1 MKFQDLFIFSSYS
14 IIAQRM
20 RSFLTSLGIAIGV
33 ICVIFLTGVGE
44 GMQSYI
50 ISQFSQFGTNIIG
63 ISPGKTET
71 MGMPMGAIGGTTR
84 PLTFEDAEAL
94 ERLPIVD
101 VAVPVSGGSAE
112 IEYKDKKRRS
122 MVVGTGADYD
132 VIVKATDML
141 GEYLPHDNPKSPRS
155 LAVLGPKMRDELF
168 YDTNALGQI
177 VRVNSERFRVIGV
190 LPPKGDFLGMDLD
203 DAIYI
208 PIGKFQTMFNKNTF
222 QEIDVVYYENVQPEE
237 AVASI
242 KRLMID
248 RHGVEDVTITTQEQM
263 METLGDI
270 MKWLKFTVA
279 AFGGISLL
287 VGGVGIFTIM
297 TVAVNERTSEIGVL
311 RAIGASRKRIRD
323 VFLLEAMFLAIL
335 GAMLGLL
342 IGFAAVN
349 ITLVLYPDL
358 PIAIAWDY
366 ILYAVLISLAIGLLA
381 GFLPA
386 RAAARLDPVEA
397 LRTD

>member
-1 MKFQDLFIFSSYS
+1 MKFKDLFLFSSFS
-14 IIAQRM
+14 IISQKM

-33 ICVIFLTGVGE
+33 ICVIFLTGLGQ
-44 GMQSYI
+44 GLQSYI
-50 ISQFSQFGTNIIG
+50 VSQFTQFGSNIIS
-63 ISPGKTET
+63 IAPGKTET
-71 MGMPMGAIGGTTR
+71 MGMPLGIFGTVK
-84 PLTFEDAEAL
+84 PLTFEDAKAL
-94 ERLPIVD
+94 ERLPVIEF
-101 VAVPVSGGSAE
+101 AVPVSAGNGE
-112 IEYKDKKRRS
+112 IEYGEKMRRS

-132 VIVKATDML
+132 VIVDATDML

-155 LAVLGPKMRDELF
+155 LAVLGPEMRDELF
-168 YDTNALGQI
+168 GDVNPLGEL

-190 LPPKGDFLGMDLD
+190 LPPKGDFLGFNLD

-208 PIGKFQTMFNKNTF
+208 PMAKFQSMFNLNNF
-222 QEIDVVYYENVQPEE
+222 QELDVVHYERYETEE

-242 KRLMID
+242 KRLIID
-248 RHGVEDVTITTQEQM
+248 RHGSEDVTITTQANM
-263 METLGDI
+263 LETLNDI
-270 MKWLKFTVA
+270 MQWLKFTVA

-311 RAIGASRKRIRD
+311 RAVGASQKKIRD
-323 VFLLEAMFLAIL
+323 VFLLESIFLAIL
-335 GAMLGLL
+335 GAVLGLS
-342 IGFAAVN
+342 IGFAAIYVA
-349 ITLVLYPDL
+349 LLFYPDM

-366 ILYAVLISLAIGLLA
+366 IVYAVLISLLIGLLA

-386 RAAARLDPVEA
+386 RAAAQLDPVEA

>member
-1 MKFQDLFIFSSYS
+1 MKFKDLFLFSSFS
-14 IIAQRM
+14 IISQKM

-33 ICVIFLTGVGE
+33 ICVIFLTGLGQ
-44 GMQSYI
+44 GLQSYI
-50 ISQFSQFGTNIIG
+50 VSQFTQFGSNIIG

-71 MGMPMGAIGGTTR
+71 MGMPLGIFGTVK
-84 PLTFEDAEAL
+84 PLTFEDAKAL
-94 ERLPIVD
+94 ERLPVIEF
-101 VAVPVSGGSAE
+101 AVPVSAGNGE
-112 IEYKDKKRRS
+112 IEYGEKMRRS

-132 VIVKATDML
+132 VIVDATDML

-155 LAVLGPKMRDELF
+155 LAVLGPDMRDELF
-168 YDTNALGQI
+168 GDVNPLGEI

-190 LPPKGDFLGMDLD
+190 LPPKGDFLGFNLD

-208 PIGKFQTMFNKNTF
+208 PMAKFQSMFNLNNF
-222 QEIDVVYYENVQPEE
+222 QELDVVHYERYATEE

-242 KRLMID
+242 KRLIID
-248 RHGVEDVTITTQEQM
+248 RHGSEDVTITTQANM
-263 METLGDI
+263 LETLNDI
-270 MKWLKFTVA
+270 MQWLKFTVA

-311 RAIGASRKRIRD
+311 RAVGASQKTIRD
-323 VFLLEAMFLAIL
+323 VFLLESIFLAIL
-335 GAMLGLL
+335 GAVLGLS
-342 IGFAAVN
+342 IGFAAIYVA
-349 ITLVLYPDL
+349 LLFYPDM

-366 ILYAVLISLAIGLLA
+366 IVYAVLISLSIGLLA

-386 RAAARLDPVEA
+386 RAAAQLDPVKA

>member
-14 IIAQRM
+14 VVSQKM

-33 ICVIFLTGVGE
+33 VCVIFLTGLGQ
-44 GMQSYI
+44 GLQTFI
-50 ISQFSQFGTNIIG
+50 ISQFTQFGSNIIS

-71 MGMPMGAIGGTTR
+71 MGMPLGIFGTVK

-94 ERLPIVD
+94 ERLPVID
-101 VAVPVSGGSAE
+101 VVVPVSGGSGE
-112 IEYKDKKRRS
+112 IEYGERMRRS

-132 VIVKATDML
+132 VIVDAKDML
-141 GEYLPHDNPKSPRS
+141 GEFLPHDNPKSPRS

-168 YDTNALGQI
+168 GDANPLGEL

-190 LPPKGDFLGMDLD
+190 LPPKGDFLGIDLD

-208 PIGKFQTMFNKNTF
+208 PMAKFQSMFNVNNF
-222 QEIDVVYYENVQPEE
+222 QEIDVVHYERYATEE

-242 KRLMID
+242 KRLIID
-248 RHGVEDVTITTQEQM
+248 RHGSEDVTIHTQANM
-263 METLGDI
+263 LETLEDI

-311 RAIGASRKRIRD
+311 RAVGASRKKIRD
-323 VFLLEAMFLAIL
+323 VFLLESIFLAIL
-335 GAMLGLL
+335 GALLGLS
-342 IGFAAVN
+342 IGFAAVYVA
-349 ITLVLYPDL
+349 LMFYPDM

-366 ILYAVLISLAIGLLA
+366 IVYAVFISLAIGLIA

-386 RAAARLDPVEA
+386 RAAAQLDPVEA

>member
-14 IIAQRM
+14 VVSQKM

-33 ICVIFLTGVGE
+33 VCVIFLTGLGQ
-44 GMQSYI
+44 GLQTFI
-50 ISQFSQFGTNIIG
+50 ISQFTQFGSNIIS
-63 ISPGKTET
+63 ITPGKTET
-71 MGMPMGAIGGTTR
+71 MGLPLGVFGTVK

-94 ERLPIVD
+94 ERLPVIQ
-101 VAVPVSGGSAE
+101 VAVPVSAGNGE
-112 IEYKDKKRRS
+112 IEYRERVRRS
-122 MVVGTGADYD
+122 SVVGTGADYD
-132 VIVKATDML
+132 VIVDAKDML
-141 GEYLPHDNPKSPRS
+141 GEFLPHDNPKSPRS

-168 YDTNALGQI
+168 GDANPLGEL

-190 LPPKGDFLGMDLD
+190 LPPKGDFLGIDLD

-208 PIGKFQTMFNKNTF
+208 PMAKFQSMFNVNNF
-222 QEIDVVYYENVQPEE
+222 QEIDVVHYERYATEE

-242 KRLMID
+242 KRLIID
-248 RHGVEDVTITTQEQM
+248 RHGSEDVTIHTQANM
-263 METLGDI
+263 LETLEDI

-311 RAIGASRKRIRD
+311 RAVGASRKKIRD
-323 VFLLEAMFLAIL
+323 VFLLESIFLAIL
-335 GAMLGLL
+335 GALLGLS
-342 IGFAAVN
+342 IGFAAVY
-349 ITLVLYPDL
+349 IALIFYPDM

-366 ILYAVLISLAIGLLA
+366 IVYAVFISLAIGLIA

-386 RAAARLDPVEA
+386 RAAAQLDPVEA

>member
-112 IEYKDKKRRS
+112 IEYKDRKRRS

-141 GEYLPHDNPKSPRS
+141 GEYLPQDNPKSPRS

-349 ITLVLYPDL
+349 ITLVLYPGL

>member
-1 MKFQDLFIFSSYS
+1 MKFKDLFLFSSFS
-14 IIAQRM
+14 IISQKM

-33 ICVIFLTGVGE
+33 ICVIFLTGLGQ
-44 GMQSYI
+44 GLQSYI
-50 ISQFSQFGTNIIG
+50 VSQFTQFGSNIIG

-71 MGMPMGAIGGTTR
+71 MGMPLGIFGTVK
-84 PLTFEDAEAL
+84 PLTFEDAKAL
-94 ERLPIVD
+94 ERLPVIEY
-101 VAVPVSGGSAE
+101 AVPVSAGNGE
-112 IEYKDKKRRS
+112 IEYGEKMRRS

-132 VIVKATDML
+132 VIVDATDML

-155 LAVLGPKMRDELF
+155 LAVLGPEMRDELF
-168 YDTNALGQI
+168 GDVNPLGEL

-190 LPPKGDFLGMDLD
+190 LPPKGDFLGFNLD

-208 PIGKFQTMFNKNTF
+208 PMAKFQSMFNLNNF
-222 QEIDVVYYENVQPEE
+222 QELDVVHYERYETEE
-237 AVASI
+237 VVASI
-242 KRLMID
+242 KRLIID
-248 RHGVEDVTITTQEQM
+248 RHGSEDVTITTQANM
-263 METLGDI
+263 LETLNDI
-270 MKWLKFTVA
+270 MQWLKFTVA

-311 RAIGASRKRIRD
+311 RAVGASQKKIRD
-323 VFLLEAMFLAIL
+323 VFLLESIFLAIL
-335 GAMLGLL
+335 GAVLGLS
-342 IGFAAVN
+342 IGFAAIYVA
-349 ITLVLYPDL
+349 LLFYPDM

-366 ILYAVLISLAIGLLA
+366 IVYAVLISLSIGLLA

-386 RAAARLDPVEA
+386 RAAAQLDPVEA

>member
-1 MKFQDLFIFSSYS
+1 
-14 IIAQRM
+14 M

-33 ICVIFLTGVGE
+33 ICVIFLTGLGQ
-44 GMQSYI
+44 GLQSYI
-50 ISQFSQFGTNIIG
+50 VSQFTQFGSNIIG

-71 MGMPMGAIGGTTR
+71 MGMPLGVFGTVK
-84 PLTFEDAEAL
+84 PLTFEDAKAL
-94 ERLPIVD
+94 ERLPVIEF
-101 VAVPVSGGSAE
+101 AVPVSAGNGE
-112 IEYKDKKRRS
+112 IEYGEKMRRS

-132 VIVKATDML
+132 VIVDATDML

-155 LAVLGPKMRDELF
+155 LAVLGPEMRDELF
-168 YDTNALGQI
+168 GDVNPLGEI

-190 LPPKGDFLGMDLD
+190 LPPKGDFLGFNLD

-208 PIGKFQTMFNKNTF
+208 PMAKFQSMFNLNNF
-222 QEIDVVYYENVQPEE
+222 QELDVVHYERYATEE

-242 KRLMID
+242 KRLIID
-248 RHGVEDVTITTQEQM
+248 RHGSEDVTITTQANM
-263 METLGDI
+263 LETLNDI
-270 MKWLKFTVA
+270 MQWLKFTVA

-311 RAIGASRKRIRD
+311 RAVGASQKKIRD
-323 VFLLEAMFLAIL
+323 VFLLESIFLAIL
-335 GAMLGLL
+335 GAVLGLS
-342 IGFAAVN
+342 IGFAAIYVA
-349 ITLVLYPDL
+349 LLFYPDM

-366 ILYAVLISLAIGLLA
+366 IVYAVLISLSIGLLA

-386 RAAARLDPVEA
+386 RAAAQLDPVEA

>member
-14 IIAQRM
+14 VVSQKM

-33 ICVIFLTGVGE
+33 VCVIFLTGLGQ
-44 GMQSYI
+44 GLQTFI
-50 ISQFSQFGTNIIG
+50 ISQFTQFGSNIIS

-71 MGMPMGAIGGTTR
+71 MGMPLGIFGTVK

-94 ERLPIVD
+94 ERLPVID
-101 VAVPVSGGSAE
+101 VAVPVSGGSGE
-112 IEYKDKKRRS
+112 IEYGERMRRS

-132 VIVKATDML
+132 VIVDAKDML
-141 GEYLPHDNPKSPRS
+141 GEFLPHDNPKSPRS

-168 YDTNALGQI
+168 GDANPLGEL
-177 VRVNSERFRVIGV
+177 VRINSERFRVIGV
-190 LPPKGDFLGMDLD
+190 LPPKGDFLGIDLD

-208 PIGKFQTMFNKNTF
+208 PMAKFQSMFNVNNF
-222 QEIDVVYYENVQPEE
+222 QEIDVVHYERYATEE

-242 KRLMID
+242 KRLIID
-248 RHGVEDVTITTQEQM
+248 RHGSEDVTIHTQANM
-263 METLGDI
+263 LETLEDI
-270 MKWLKFTVA
+270 MKWLKFTGG

-311 RAIGASRKRIRD
+311 RAVGASRKKIRD
-323 VFLLEAMFLAIL
+323 VFLLESIFLAIL
-335 GAMLGLL
+335 GALLGLS
-342 IGFAAVN
+342 IGFAAVYVAL
-349 ITLVLYPDL
+349 IFYPDM

-366 ILYAVLISLAIGLLA
+366 IVYAVFISLAIGLIA

-386 RAAARLDPVEA
+386 RAAAQLDPVEA

>member
-14 IIAQRM
+14 VVSQKM

-33 ICVIFLTGVGE
+33 VCVIFLTGLGQ
-44 GMQSYI
+44 GLQTFI
-50 ISQFSQFGTNIIG
+50 ISQFTQFGSNIIS

-71 MGMPMGAIGGTTR
+71 MGMPLGIFGTVK

-94 ERLPIVD
+94 ERLPVID
-101 VAVPVSGGSAE
+101 VAVPVSGGSGE
-112 IEYKDKKRRS
+112 IEYGERMRRS

-132 VIVKATDML
+132 VIVDAKDML
-141 GEYLPHDNPKSPRS
+141 GEFLPHDNPKSPRS

-168 YDTNALGQI
+168 GDVNPLGEL

-190 LPPKGDFLGMDLD
+190 LPPKGDFLGIDLD

-208 PIGKFQTMFNKNTF
+208 PMAKFQSMFNVNNF
-222 QEIDVVYYENVQPEE
+222 QEIDVVHYERYATEE

-242 KRLMID
+242 KRLIID
-248 RHGVEDVTITTQEQM
+248 RHGSEDVTIHTQANM
-263 METLGDI
+263 LETLEDI

-311 RAIGASRKRIRD
+311 RAVGASRKKIRD
-323 VFLLEAMFLAIL
+323 VFLLESIFLAIL
-335 GAMLGLL
+335 GALLGLS
-342 IGFAAVN
+342 IGFAAVYVAL
-349 ITLVLYPDL
+349 IFYPDM

-366 ILYAVLISLAIGLLA
+366 IVYAVLISLAIGLIA

-386 RAAARLDPVEA
+386 RSAAQLDPVEA

>member
-14 IIAQRM
+14 VISQKM

-33 ICVIFLTGVGE
+33 VCVIFLTGLGQ
-44 GMQSYI
+44 GLQTYI
-50 ISQFSQFGTNIIG
+50 ISQFTQFGSNIIG

-71 MGMPMGAIGGTTR
+71 MGMPLGVFGTVK
-84 PLTFEDAEAL
+84 PLTFEDAKAL
-94 ERLPIVD
+94 ERLPVID
-101 VAVPVSGGSAE
+101 VAVPVSAGNGE
-112 IEYKDKKRRS
+112 IEYGEKMRRS
-122 MVVGTGADYD
+122 MVVGTGPDYD
-132 VIVKATDML
+132 VIVDAKDML

-155 LAVLGPKMRDELF
+155 LAVLGPKLRDELF
-168 YDTNALGQI
+168 GDANPLGEL

-190 LPPKGDFLGMDLD
+190 LPPKGDFLGIDLD
-203 DAIYI
+203 DGIYI
-208 PIGKFQTMFNKNTF
+208 PMAKFQSMFNLNNF
-222 QEIDVVYYENVQPEE
+222 QEIDVVHYERYATEE

-242 KRLMID
+242 KRLIID
-248 RHGVEDVTITTQEQM
+248 RHGSEDVTITTQANM
-263 METLGDI
+263 LETLEDI

-311 RAIGASRKRIRD
+311 RAVGASQKKIRD
-323 VFLLEAMFLAIL
+323 VFLLESIFLAIL
-335 GAMLGLL
+335 GALLGLS
-342 IGFAAVN
+342 IGFAAVYVAL
-349 ITLVLYPDL
+349 IFYPDM

-366 ILYAVLISLAIGLLA
+366 IVYAVFISLAIGLIA

-386 RAAARLDPVEA
+386 RAAAQLDPVEA

>member
-112 IEYKDKKRRS
+112 IEYKDRKRRS

-349 ITLVLYPDL
+349 ITLVLYPGL

>member
-14 IIAQRM
+14 VVSQKM

-33 ICVIFLTGVGE
+33 VCVIFLTGLGQ
-44 GMQSYI
+44 GLQTFI
-50 ISQFSQFGTNIIG
+50 ISQFTQFGSNIIS

-71 MGMPMGAIGGTTR
+71 MGMPLGIFGTVK

-94 ERLPIVD
+94 ERLPVID
-101 VAVPVSGGSAE
+101 VAVPVSGGSGE
-112 IEYKDKKRRS
+112 IEYGERMRRS

-132 VIVKATDML
+132 VIVDAKDML

-168 YDTNALGQI
+168 GDVNPLGEL

-190 LPPKGDFLGMDLD
+190 LPPKGDFLGIDLD

-208 PIGKFQTMFNKNTF
+208 PMAKFQSMFNVNNF
-222 QEIDVVYYENVQPEE
+222 QEIDVVHYERYATEE

-242 KRLMID
+242 KRLIID
-248 RHGVEDVTITTQEQM
+248 RHGSEDVTIHTQANM
-263 METLGDI
+263 LETLEDI

-311 RAIGASRKRIRD
+311 RAVGASRKKIRD
-323 VFLLEAMFLAIL
+323 VFLLESIFLAIL
-335 GAMLGLL
+335 GALLGLS
-342 IGFAAVN
+342 IGFAAVYVAL
-349 ITLVLYPDL
+349 IFYPDM

-366 ILYAVLISLAIGLLA
+366 IVYAVLISLAIGLIA

-386 RAAARLDPVEA
+386 RSAAQLDPVEA

>member
-1 MKFQDLFIFSSYS
+1 
-14 IIAQRM
+14 M

-33 ICVIFLTGVGE
+33 VCVIFLTGLGQ
-44 GMQSYI
+44 GLQTFI
-50 ISQFSQFGTNIIG
+50 ISQFTQFGSNIIS

-71 MGMPMGAIGGTTR
+71 MGMPLGIFGTVK

-94 ERLPIVD
+94 ERLPVID
-101 VAVPVSGGSAE
+101 VAVPVSGGSGE
-112 IEYKDKKRRS
+112 IEYGERMRRS

-132 VIVKATDML
+132 VIVDAKDML

-168 YDTNALGQI
+168 GDANPLGEL
-177 VRVNSERFRVIGV
+177 VRINSERFRVIGV
-190 LPPKGDFLGMDLD
+190 LPPKGDFLGIDLD

-208 PIGKFQTMFNKNTF
+208 PMAKFQSMFNVNNF
-222 QEIDVVYYENVQPEE
+222 QEIDVVHYERYATEE

-242 KRLMID
+242 KRLIID
-248 RHGVEDVTITTQEQM
+248 RHGSEDVTIHTQANM
-263 METLGDI
+263 LETLEDI

-311 RAIGASRKRIRD
+311 RAVGASRKKIRD
-323 VFLLEAMFLAIL
+323 VFLLESIFLAIL
-335 GAMLGLL
+335 GALLGLS
-342 IGFAAVN
+342 IGFSAVY
-349 ITLVLYPDL
+349 IALIFYPDM

-366 ILYAVLISLAIGLLA
+366 IVYAVFISLAIGLIA

-386 RAAARLDPVEA
+386 RAAAQLDPVEA

>member
-14 IIAQRM
+14 VVSQKM

-33 ICVIFLTGVGE
+33 VCVIFLTGLGQ
-44 GMQSYI
+44 GLQIFI
-50 ISQFSQFGTNIIG
+50 ISQFTQFGSNIIS
-63 ISPGKTET
+63 ITPGKTET
-71 MGMPMGAIGGTTR
+71 MGLPLGVFGTVK

-94 ERLPIVD
+94 ERLPVIQ
-101 VAVPVSGGSAE
+101 VAVPVSAGNGE
-112 IEYKDKKRRS
+112 IEYGERVRRS
-122 MVVGTGADYD
+122 SVVGTGADYD
-132 VIVKATDML
+132 VIVDAKDML

-168 YDTNALGQI
+168 GDINPLGEL

-190 LPPKGDFLGMDLD
+190 LPPKGDFLGFDLD
-203 DAIYI
+203 DTIYI
-208 PIGKFQTMFNKNTF
+208 PMAKFQSMFNVNNF
-222 QEIDVVYYENVQPEE
+222 QELDVVHYERYATEE

-248 RHGVEDVTITTQEQM
+248 RHGSEDVTIVTQANM
-263 METLGDI
+263 LETLEDI
-270 MKWLKFTVA
+270 MQWLKFTVA

-311 RAIGASRKRIRD
+311 RAVGASQKKIRD
-323 VFLLEAMFLAIL
+323 VFLLESIFLAIL
-335 GAMLGLL
+335 GALLGLS
-342 IGFAAVN
+342 IGFAAVY
-349 ITLVLYPDL
+349 IALIFYPDM

-366 ILYAVLISLAIGLLA
+366 IVYAVFISLAIGLIA
-381 GFLPA
+381 GLLPA
-386 RAAARLDPVEA
+386 RAAAQLDPVEA

>member
-1 MKFQDLFIFSSYS
+1 MKFKDLFLFSSFS
-14 IIAQRM
+14 IISQKM

-33 ICVIFLTGVGE
+33 VCVIFLTGLGQ
-44 GMQSYI
+44 GLQSYI
-50 ISQFSQFGTNIIG
+50 VSQFTQFGSNIISV
-63 ISPGKTET
+63 SPGKTET
-71 MGMPMGAIGGTTR
+71 MGMPLGIFGNVK
-84 PLTFEDAEAL
+84 PLTFEDAKAL
-94 ERLPIVD
+94 ERLPVIEF
-101 VAVPVSGGSAE
+101 AVPVSAGNGE
-112 IEYKDKKRRS
+112 IEYGEKMRRS

-132 VIVKATDML
+132 VIVDATDML

-155 LAVLGPKMRDELF
+155 LAVLGPDMRDELF
-168 YDTNALGQI
+168 GDVNPLGEI

-190 LPPKGDFLGMDLD
+190 LPPKGDFLGFNLD

-208 PIGKFQTMFNKNTF
+208 PMAKFQSMFNLNNF
-222 QEIDVVYYENVQPEE
+222 QELDVVHYERYATEE

-242 KRLMID
+242 KRLIID
-248 RHGVEDVTITTQEQM
+248 RHGSEDVTITTQANM
-263 METLGDI
+263 LETLNDI
-270 MKWLKFTVA
+270 MQWLKFTVA

-311 RAIGASRKRIRD
+311 RAVGASQKKIRD
-323 VFLLEAMFLAIL
+323 VFLLESIFLAIL
-335 GAMLGLL
+335 GAALGLS
-342 IGFAAVN
+342 IGFAAVYVA
-349 ITLVLYPDL
+349 LLFYPDM

-366 ILYAVLISLAIGLLA
+366 IVYAVLISLSIGLLA

-386 RAAARLDPVEA
+386 RAAAQLDPVEA

>member
-1 MKFQDLFIFSSYS
+1 MKFKDLFLFSSFS
-14 IIAQRM
+14 IISQKM

-33 ICVIFLTGVGE
+33 ICVIFLTGLGQ
-44 GMQSYI
+44 GLQSYI
-50 ISQFSQFGTNIIG
+50 VSQFTQFGSNIIS
-63 ISPGKTET
+63 IAPGKTET
-71 MGMPMGAIGGTTR
+71 MGMPLGVFGTVK
-84 PLTFEDAEAL
+84 PLTFEDAKAL
-94 ERLPIVD
+94 ERLPVIEF
-101 VAVPVSGGSAE
+101 AVPVSAGNGE
-112 IEYKDKKRRS
+112 IEYGEKMRRS

-132 VIVKATDML
+132 VIVDATDML

-155 LAVLGPKMRDELF
+155 LAVLGPEMRDELF
-168 YDTNALGQI
+168 GDVNPLGEL

-190 LPPKGDFLGMDLD
+190 LPPKGDFLGFNLD

-208 PIGKFQTMFNKNTF
+208 PMAKFQSMFNLNNF
-222 QEIDVVYYENVQPEE
+222 QELDVVHYERYETEE

-242 KRLMID
+242 KRLIID
-248 RHGVEDVTITTQEQM
+248 RHGSEDVTITTQANM
-263 METLGDI
+263 LETLNDI
-270 MKWLKFTVA
+270 MQWLKFTVA

-311 RAIGASRKRIRD
+311 RAVGASQKKIRD
-323 VFLLEAMFLAIL
+323 VFLLESIFLAIL
-335 GAMLGLL
+335 GAVLGLS
-342 IGFAAVN
+342 IGFAAIYVA
-349 ITLVLYPDL
+349 LLFYPDM

-366 ILYAVLISLAIGLLA
+366 IVYAVLISLSIGLLA

-386 RAAARLDPVEA
+386 RAAAQLDPVEA

>member
-1 MKFQDLFIFSSYS
+1 MKFKDLFLFSSFS
-14 IIAQRM
+14 IISQKM

-33 ICVIFLTGVGE
+33 ICVIFLTGLGQ
-44 GMQSYI
+44 GLQSYI
-50 ISQFSQFGTNIIG
+50 VSQFTQFGSNIIG

-71 MGMPMGAIGGTTR
+71 MGMPLGVFGTVK
-84 PLTFEDAEAL
+84 PLTFEDAKAL
-94 ERLPIVD
+94 ERLPVIEF
-101 VAVPVSGGSAE
+101 AVPVSAGNGE
-112 IEYKDKKRRS
+112 IEYGEKMRRS

-132 VIVKATDML
+132 VIVDATDML

-155 LAVLGPKMRDELF
+155 LAVLGPEMRDELF
-168 YDTNALGQI
+168 GDVNPLGEI

-190 LPPKGDFLGMDLD
+190 LPPKGDFLGFNLD

-208 PIGKFQTMFNKNTF
+208 PMAKFQSMFNLNNF
-222 QEIDVVYYENVQPEE
+222 QELDVVHYERYETEE

-242 KRLMID
+242 KRLIID
-248 RHGVEDVTITTQEQM
+248 RHGSEDVTITTQANM
-263 METLGDI
+263 LETLNDI
-270 MKWLKFTVA
+270 MQWLKFTVA

-311 RAIGASRKRIRD
+311 RAVGASQKKIRD
-323 VFLLEAMFLAIL
+323 VFLLESIFLAIL
-335 GAMLGLL
+335 GAVLGLS
-342 IGFAAVN
+342 IGFAAIYVA
-349 ITLVLYPDL
+349 LLFYPDM

-366 ILYAVLISLAIGLLA
+366 IVYAVLISLSIGLLA

-386 RAAARLDPVEA
+386 RAAAQLDPVEA

>member
-1 MKFQDLFIFSSYS
+1 MKFKDLFLFSSFS
-14 IIAQRM
+14 IISQKM

-33 ICVIFLTGVGE
+33 ICVIFLTGLGQ
-44 GMQSYI
+44 GLQSYI
-50 ISQFSQFGTNIIG
+50 VSQFTQFGSNIIS
-63 ISPGKTET
+63 IVPGKTET
-71 MGMPMGAIGGTTR
+71 MGMPLGIFGTVK
-84 PLTFEDAEAL
+84 PLTFEDAKAL
-94 ERLPIVD
+94 ERLPVIEF
-101 VAVPVSGGSAE
+101 AVPVSAGNGE
-112 IEYKDKKRRS
+112 IEYGEKMRRS

-132 VIVKATDML
+132 VIVDATDML

-155 LAVLGPKMRDELF
+155 LAVLGPEMRDELF
-168 YDTNALGQI
+168 GDVNPLGEL

-190 LPPKGDFLGMDLD
+190 LPPKGDFLGFNLD

-208 PIGKFQTMFNKNTF
+208 PMAKFQSMFNLNNF
-222 QEIDVVYYENVQPEE
+222 QELDVVHYERYETEE

-242 KRLMID
+242 KRLIID
-248 RHGVEDVTITTQEQM
+248 RHGSEDVTITTQANM
-263 METLGDI
+263 LETLNDI
-270 MKWLKFTVA
+270 MQWLKFTVA

-311 RAIGASRKRIRD
+311 RAVGASQKKIRD
-323 VFLLEAMFLAIL
+323 VFLLESIFLAIL
-335 GAMLGLL
+335 GAVLGLS
-342 IGFAAVN
+342 IGFAAIYVA
-349 ITLVLYPDL
+349 LLFYPDM

-366 ILYAVLISLAIGLLA
+366 IVYAVLISLSIGLLA

-386 RAAARLDPVEA
+386 RAAAQLDPVEA

>member
-1 MKFQDLFIFSSYS
+1 
-14 IIAQRM
+14 M

-112 IEYKDKKRRS
+112 IEYKDRKRRS

>member
-1 MKFQDLFIFSSYS
+1 MKFKDLFLFSSFS
-14 IIAQRM
+14 IISQKM

-33 ICVIFLTGVGE
+33 ICVIFLTGLGQ
-44 GMQSYI
+44 GLQSYI
-50 ISQFSQFGTNIIG
+50 VSQFTQFGSNIIS
-63 ISPGKTET
+63 IVPGKTET
-71 MGMPMGAIGGTTR
+71 MGMPLGVFGTVK
-84 PLTFEDAEAL
+84 PLTFEDAKAL
-94 ERLPIVD
+94 ERLPVIEY
-101 VAVPVSGGSAE
+101 AVPVSAGNGE
-112 IEYKDKKRRS
+112 IEYGEKMRRS

-132 VIVKATDML
+132 VIVDATDML

-155 LAVLGPKMRDELF
+155 LAVLGPEMRDELF
-168 YDTNALGQI
+168 GDVNPLGEL

-190 LPPKGDFLGMDLD
+190 LPPKGDFLGFNLD

-208 PIGKFQTMFNKNTF
+208 PMAKFQSMFNLNNF
-222 QEIDVVYYENVQPEE
+222 QELDVVHYERYETEE

-242 KRLMID
+242 KRLIID
-248 RHGVEDVTITTQEQM
+248 RHGSEDVTITTQANM
-263 METLGDI
+263 LETLNDI
-270 MKWLKFTVA
+270 MQWLKFTVA

-311 RAIGASRKRIRD
+311 RAVGASQKKIRD
-323 VFLLEAMFLAIL
+323 VFLLESIFLAIL
-335 GAMLGLL
+335 GAVLGLS
-342 IGFAAVN
+342 IGFAAIYVA
-349 ITLVLYPDL
+349 LLFYPDM

-366 ILYAVLISLAIGLLA
+366 IVYAVLISLSIGLLA

-386 RAAARLDPVEA
+386 RAAAQLDPVEA

>member
-1 MKFQDLFIFSSYS
+1 MKFKDLFLFSSFS
-14 IIAQRM
+14 IISQKM

-33 ICVIFLTGVGE
+33 ICVIFLTGLGQ
-44 GMQSYI
+44 GLQSYI
-50 ISQFSQFGTNIIG
+50 VSQFTQFGSNIIG

-71 MGMPMGAIGGTTR
+71 MGMPLGVFGTVK
-84 PLTFEDAEAL
+84 PLTFEDAKAL
-94 ERLPIVD
+94 ERLPVIEF
-101 VAVPVSGGSAE
+101 AVPVSAGNGE
-112 IEYKDKKRRS
+112 IEYGEKMRRS

-132 VIVKATDML
+132 VIVDATDML

-155 LAVLGPKMRDELF
+155 LAVLGPEMRDELF
-168 YDTNALGQI
+168 GDVNPLGEI

-190 LPPKGDFLGMDLD
+190 LPPKGDFLGFNLD

-208 PIGKFQTMFNKNTF
+208 PMAKFQSMFNLNNF
-222 QEIDVVYYENVQPEE
+222 QEIDVVHYERYETEE

-242 KRLMID
+242 KRLIID
-248 RHGVEDVTITTQEQM
+248 RHGSEDVTITTQANM
-263 METLGDI
+263 LETLNDI
-270 MKWLKFTVA
+270 MQWLKFTVA

-311 RAIGASRKRIRD
+311 RAVGASQKKIRD
-323 VFLLEAMFLAIL
+323 VFLLESIFLAIL
-335 GAMLGLL
+335 GAVLGLS
-342 IGFAAVN
+342 IGFAAIYVA
-349 ITLVLYPDL
+349 LLFYPDM

-366 ILYAVLISLAIGLLA
+366 IVYAVLISLSIGLLA

-386 RAAARLDPVEA
+386 RAAAQLDPVEA

>member
-1 MKFQDLFIFSSYS
+1 MKFKDLFLFSSFS
-14 IIAQRM
+14 IISQKM

-33 ICVIFLTGVGE
+33 VCVIFLTGLGQ
-44 GMQSYI
+44 GLQSYI
-50 ISQFSQFGTNIIG
+50 VSQFTQFGSNIIG

-71 MGMPMGAIGGTTR
+71 MGMPLGVFGTVK
-84 PLTFEDAEAL
+84 PLTFEDAKAL
-94 ERLPIVD
+94 ERLPVIEF
-101 VAVPVSGGSAE
+101 AVPVSAGNGE
-112 IEYKDKKRRS
+112 IEYGEKMRRS

-132 VIVKATDML
+132 VIVDATDML

-155 LAVLGPKMRDELF
+155 LAVLGPEMRDELF
-168 YDTNALGQI
+168 GDVNPLGEI

-190 LPPKGDFLGMDLD
+190 LPPKGDFLGFNLD

-208 PIGKFQTMFNKNTF
+208 PMAKFQSMFNLNNF
-222 QEIDVVYYENVQPEE
+222 QELDVVHYERYATEE

-242 KRLMID
+242 KRLIID
-248 RHGVEDVTITTQEQM
+248 RHGSEDVTITTQANM
-263 METLGDI
+263 LETLNDI
-270 MKWLKFTVA
+270 MQWLKFTVA

-311 RAIGASRKRIRD
+311 RAVGASQKKIRD
-323 VFLLEAMFLAIL
+323 VFLLESIFLAIL
-335 GAMLGLL
+335 GAVLGLS
-342 IGFAAVN
+342 IGFAAIYVA
-349 ITLVLYPDL
+349 LLFYPDM

-366 ILYAVLISLAIGLLA
+366 IVYAVLISLSIGLLA

-386 RAAARLDPVEA
+386 RAAAQLDPVEA

>member
-1 MKFQDLFIFSSYS
+1 MKFKDLFLFSSFS
-14 IIAQRM
+14 IISQKM

-33 ICVIFLTGVGE
+33 ICVIFLTGLGQ
-44 GMQSYI
+44 GLQSYI
-50 ISQFSQFGTNIIG
+50 VSQFTQFGSNIIS
-63 ISPGKTET
+63 IVPGKTET
-71 MGMPMGAIGGTTR
+71 MGMPLGIFGTVK
-84 PLTFEDAEAL
+84 PLTFEDAKAL
-94 ERLPIVD
+94 ERLPVIEF
-101 VAVPVSGGSAE
+101 AVPVSAGNGE
-112 IEYKDKKRRS
+112 IEYGEKMRRS

-132 VIVKATDML
+132 VIVDATDML

-155 LAVLGPKMRDELF
+155 LAVLGPEMRDELF
-168 YDTNALGQI
+168 GDVNPLGEL

-190 LPPKGDFLGMDLD
+190 LPPKGDFLGFNLD

-208 PIGKFQTMFNKNTF
+208 PMAKFQSMFNLNNF
-222 QEIDVVYYENVQPEE
+222 QELDVVHYERYETEE

-242 KRLMID
+242 KRLIID
-248 RHGVEDVTITTQEQM
+248 RHGSEDVTITTQANM
-263 METLGDI
+263 LETLNDI
-270 MKWLKFTVA
+270 MQWLKFTVA

-311 RAIGASRKRIRD
+311 RAVGASQKKIRD
-323 VFLLEAMFLAIL
+323 VFLLESIFLAIL
-335 GAMLGLL
+335 GAVLGLS
-342 IGFAAVN
+342 IGFAA
-349 ITLVLYPDL
+349 IYAALLFYPDM

-366 ILYAVLISLAIGLLA
+366 IVYAVLISLSIGLLA

-386 RAAARLDPVEA
+386 RAAAQLDPVEA

>member
-14 IIAQRM
+14 VVSQKM

-33 ICVIFLTGVGE
+33 VCVIFLTGLGQ
-44 GMQSYI
+44 GLQTFI
-50 ISQFSQFGTNIIG
+50 ISQFTQFGSNIIS
-63 ISPGKTET
+63 ITPGKTET
-71 MGMPMGAIGGTTR
+71 MGLPLGVFGTVK

-94 ERLPIVD
+94 ERLPVIQ
-101 VAVPVSGGSAE
+101 VAVPVSAGNGE
-112 IEYKDKKRRS
+112 IEYGERVRRS
-122 MVVGTGADYD
+122 SVVGTGADYD
-132 VIVKATDML
+132 VIVDAKDML

-168 YDTNALGQI
+168 GDINPLGEL

-190 LPPKGDFLGMDLD
+190 LPPKGDFLGFDLD

-208 PIGKFQTMFNKNTF
+208 PMAKFQSMFNVNNF
-222 QEIDVVYYENVQPEE
+222 QELDVVHYERYATEE

-248 RHGVEDVTITTQEQM
+248 RHGSEDVTIVTQANM
-263 METLGDI
+263 LETLEDI

-311 RAIGASRKRIRD
+311 RAVGASRKKIRD
-323 VFLLEAMFLAIL
+323 VFLLESIFL
-335 GAMLGLL
+335 AMLGALL
-342 IGFAAVN
+342 GLSIGFAAVY
-349 ITLVLYPDL
+349 IALIFFPDM

-366 ILYAVLISLAIGLLA
+366 IVYAVFISLAIGLIA
-381 GFLPA
+381 GLLPA
-386 RAAARLDPVEA
+386 RAAAQLDPVEA

>member
-14 IIAQRM
+14 VVSQKM

-33 ICVIFLTGVGE
+33 VCVIFLTGLGQ
-44 GMQSYI
+44 GLQTFI
-50 ISQFSQFGTNIIG
+50 ISQFTQFGSNIIS

-71 MGMPMGAIGGTTR
+71 MGMPLGIFGTVK

-94 ERLPIVD
+94 ERLPVID
-101 VAVPVSGGSAE
+101 VAVPVSGGSGE
-112 IEYKDKKRRS
+112 IEYGERMRRS

-132 VIVKATDML
+132 VIVDAKDML

-155 LAVLGPKMRDELF
+155 LAVLGPNMRDELF
-168 YDTNALGQI
+168 GDANPLGEL

-190 LPPKGDFLGMDLD
+190 LPPKGDFLGIDLD

-208 PIGKFQTMFNKNTF
+208 PMAKFQSMFNVNNF
-222 QEIDVVYYENVQPEE
+222 QEIDVVHYERYATEE

-242 KRLMID
+242 KRLIID
-248 RHGVEDVTITTQEQM
+248 RHGSEDVTIHTQANM
-263 METLGDI
+263 LETLEDI

-311 RAIGASRKRIRD
+311 RAVGASRKKIRD
-323 VFLLEAMFLAIL
+323 VFLLESIFLAIL
-335 GAMLGLL
+335 GALMGLS
-342 IGFAAVN
+342 IGFAAVYVAL
-349 ITLVLYPDL
+349 IFYPDM

-366 ILYAVLISLAIGLLA
+366 IVYAVFISLAIGLIA

-386 RAAARLDPVEA
+386 RAAAQLDPVEA

>member
-1 MKFQDLFIFSSYS
+1 MKFKDLFLFSSFS
-14 IIAQRM
+14 IISQKM

-33 ICVIFLTGVGE
+33 ICVIFLTGLGQ
-44 GMQSYI
+44 GLQTYI
-50 ISQFSQFGTNIIG
+50 VSQFTQFGSNIIG

-71 MGMPMGAIGGTTR
+71 MGMPLGVFGTVK
-84 PLTFEDAEAL
+84 PLTFEDAKAL
-94 ERLPIVD
+94 ERLPVIEF
-101 VAVPVSGGSAE
+101 AVPVSAGNGE
-112 IEYKDKKRRS
+112 IEYGEKMRRS

-132 VIVKATDML
+132 VIVDATDML

-155 LAVLGPKMRDELF
+155 LAVLGPEMRDELF
-168 YDTNALGQI
+168 GDVNPLGEI

-190 LPPKGDFLGMDLD
+190 LPPKGDFLGFNLD

-208 PIGKFQTMFNKNTF
+208 PMAKFQSMFNLNNF
-222 QEIDVVYYENVQPEE
+222 QELDVVHYERYATEE

-242 KRLMID
+242 KRLIID
-248 RHGVEDVTITTQEQM
+248 RHGSEDVTITTQANM
-263 METLGDI
+263 LETLNDI
-270 MKWLKFTVA
+270 MQWLKFTVA

-311 RAIGASRKRIRD
+311 RAVGASQKKIRD
-323 VFLLEAMFLAIL
+323 VFLLESIFLAIL
-335 GAMLGLL
+335 GALLGLS
-342 IGFAAVN
+342 IGFAAVYVSL
-349 ITLVLYPDL
+349 IFYPDM

-366 ILYAVLISLAIGLLA
+366 IVYAGLISLSIGLLA

-386 RAAARLDPVEA
+386 RAAAQLDPVEA

>member
-112 IEYKDKKRRS
+112 IEYKDRKRRS
-122 MVVGTGADYD
+122 MVIGTGADYD

-222 QEIDVVYYENVQPEE
+222 QEIYVVYYENVQPEE

>member
-14 IIAQRM
+14 VVSQKM

-33 ICVIFLTGVGE
+33 VCVIFLTGLGQ
-44 GMQSYI
+44 GLQTFI
-50 ISQFSQFGTNIIG
+50 ISQFTQFGSNIIS

-71 MGMPMGAIGGTTR
+71 MGMPLGIFGTVK

-94 ERLPIVD
+94 ERLPVID
-101 VAVPVSGGSAE
+101 VAVPVSGGSGE
-112 IEYKDKKRRS
+112 IEYGERMRRS

-132 VIVKATDML
+132 VIVDAKDML
-141 GEYLPHDNPKSPRS
+141 GEFLPHDNPKSPRS

-168 YDTNALGQI
+168 GDANPLGEL

-190 LPPKGDFLGMDLD
+190 LPPKGDFLGIDLD

-208 PIGKFQTMFNKNTF
+208 PMAKFQSMFNVNNF
-222 QEIDVVYYENVQPEE
+222 QEIDVVHYERYATEE

-242 KRLMID
+242 KRLIID
-248 RHGVEDVTITTQEQM
+248 RHGSEDVTIHTQANM
-263 METLGDI
+263 LETLEDI

-311 RAIGASRKRIRD
+311 RAVGASQKKIRD
-323 VFLLEAMFLAIL
+323 VFLLESIFLAIL
-335 GAMLGLL
+335 GALLGLS
-342 IGFAAVN
+342 IGFSAVY
-349 ITLVLYPDL
+349 IALIFYPDM

-366 ILYAVLISLAIGLLA
+366 IVYAVFISLAIGLIA

-386 RAAARLDPVEA
+386 RAAAQLDPVEA

>member
-1 MKFQDLFIFSSYS
+1 
-14 IIAQRM
+14 
-20 RSFLTSLGIAIGV
+20 
-33 ICVIFLTGVGE
+33 
-44 GMQSYI
+44 
-50 ISQFSQFGTNIIG
+50 
-63 ISPGKTET
+63 
-71 MGMPMGAIGGTTR
+71 MPMGAIGGTTR

-112 IEYKDKKRRS
+112 IEYKDRKRRS

>member
-14 IIAQRM
+14 VVSQKM

-33 ICVIFLTGVGE
+33 VCVIFLTGLGQ
-44 GMQSYI
+44 GLQTFI
-50 ISQFSQFGTNIIG
+50 ISQFTQFGSNIIS

-71 MGMPMGAIGGTTR
+71 MGMPLGIFGTVK

-94 ERLPIVD
+94 ERLPVID
-101 VAVPVSGGSAE
+101 VAVPVSGGSGE
-112 IEYKDKKRRS
+112 IEYGERMRRS

-132 VIVKATDML
+132 VIVDAKDML

-168 YDTNALGQI
+168 GDANPLGEL

-190 LPPKGDFLGMDLD
+190 LPPKGDFLGIDLD

-208 PIGKFQTMFNKNTF
+208 PMAKFQSMFNVNNF
-222 QEIDVVYYENVQPEE
+222 QEIDVVHYERYATEE

-242 KRLMID
+242 KRLIID
-248 RHGVEDVTITTQEQM
+248 RHGSEDVTIHTQANM
-263 METLGDI
+263 LETLEDI

-311 RAIGASRKRIRD
+311 RAVGASRKKIRD
-323 VFLLEAMFLAIL
+323 VFLLESIFLAIL
-335 GAMLGLL
+335 GALLGLS
-342 IGFAAVN
+342 IGFAAVY
-349 ITLVLYPDL
+349 IALIFFPDM

-366 ILYAVLISLAIGLLA
+366 IVYAVFISLAIGLIA

-386 RAAARLDPVEA
+386 RAAAQLDPVEA

>member
-1 MKFQDLFIFSSYS
+1 MKFKDLFLFSSFS
-14 IIAQRM
+14 IISQKM

-33 ICVIFLTGVGE
+33 ICVIFLTGLGQ
-44 GMQSYI
+44 GLQSYI
-50 ISQFSQFGTNIIG
+50 VSQFTQFGSNIIG

-71 MGMPMGAIGGTTR
+71 MGMPLGVFGTVK
-84 PLTFEDAEAL
+84 PLTFEDAKAL
-94 ERLPIVD
+94 ERLPVIEF
-101 VAVPVSGGSAE
+101 AVPVSAGNGE
-112 IEYKDKKRRS
+112 IEYGEKMRRS

-132 VIVKATDML
+132 VIVDATDML

-155 LAVLGPKMRDELF
+155 LAVLGPEMRDELF
-168 YDTNALGQI
+168 GDVNPLGEL

-190 LPPKGDFLGMDLD
+190 LPPKGDFLGFNLD

-208 PIGKFQTMFNKNTF
+208 PMAKFQSMFNLNNF
-222 QEIDVVYYENVQPEE
+222 QELDVVHYERYATEE

-242 KRLMID
+242 KRLIID
-248 RHGVEDVTITTQEQM
+248 RHGSEDVTITTQANM
-263 METLGDI
+263 LETLNDI
-270 MKWLKFTVA
+270 MQWLKFTVA

-311 RAIGASRKRIRD
+311 RAVGASQKEIRD
-323 VFLLEAMFLAIL
+323 VFLLESIFLAIL
-335 GAMLGLL
+335 GAVLGLS
-342 IGFAAVN
+342 IGFAAIYVA
-349 ITLVLYPDL
+349 LLFYPDM

-366 ILYAVLISLAIGLLA
+366 IVYAVLISLSIGLLA

-386 RAAARLDPVEA
+386 RAAAQLDPVEA

>member
-1 MKFQDLFIFSSYS
+1 MKFQDLFVFSSYS
-14 IIAQRM
+14 VISQKM

-33 ICVIFLTGVGE
+33 VCVIFLTGLGQ
-44 GMQSYI
+44 GLQTYI
-50 ISQFSQFGTNIIG
+50 VSQFTQFGSNIIG

-71 MGMPMGAIGGTTR
+71 MGMPLGVFGTVK
-84 PLTFEDAEAL
+84 PLTFEDAKAL
-94 ERLPIVD
+94 ERLPVID
-101 VAVPVSGGSAE
+101 VAVPVSAGNGE
-112 IEYKDKKRRS
+112 IEYGEKMRRS

-132 VIVKATDML
+132 VIVDATDML

-168 YDTNALGQI
+168 GDINPLGEI

-190 LPPKGDFLGMDLD
+190 LPPKGDFLGIDLD
-203 DAIYI
+203 DGIYI
-208 PIGKFQTMFNKNTF
+208 PMAKFQSMFNLNNF
-222 QEIDVVYYENVQPEE
+222 QEIDVVHYERYATEE

-242 KRLMID
+242 KRLIID
-248 RHGVEDVTITTQEQM
+248 RHGSEDVTITTQANM
-263 METLGDI
+263 LETMNDI
-270 MKWLKFTVA
+270 MQWLKFTVA

-311 RAIGASRKRIRD
+311 RAVGASQKKIRD
-323 VFLLEAMFLAIL
+323 VFLLESIFLAIL
-335 GAMLGLL
+335 GALLGLS
-342 IGFAAVN
+342 IGFAAVYVSL
-349 ITLVLYPDL
+349 IFYPDM

-366 ILYAVLISLAIGLLA
+366 IVYAVLISLSIGLIA

-386 RAAARLDPVEA
+386 RAAAQLDPVEA

>member
-112 IEYKDKKRRS
+112 IEYKDRKRRS

-141 GEYLPHDNPKSPRS
+141 GEYLPHDNPKPPRS

>member
-14 IIAQRM
+14 VVSQKM

-33 ICVIFLTGVGE
+33 VCVIFLTGLGQ
-44 GMQSYI
+44 GLQTFI
-50 ISQFSQFGTNIIG
+50 ISQFTQFGSNIIS

-71 MGMPMGAIGGTTR
+71 MGMPLGIFGTVK

-94 ERLPIVD
+94 ERLPVID
-101 VAVPVSGGSAE
+101 VAVPVSGGSGE
-112 IEYKDKKRRS
+112 IEYGERMRRS

-132 VIVKATDML
+132 VIVDAKDML
-141 GEYLPHDNPKSPRS
+141 GEFLPHDNPKSPRS

-168 YDTNALGQI
+168 GDANPLGEL

-190 LPPKGDFLGMDLD
+190 LPPKGDFLGIDLD

-208 PIGKFQTMFNKNTF
+208 PMAKFQSMFNVNNF
-222 QEIDVVYYENVQPEE
+222 QEIDVVHYERYATEE

-242 KRLMID
+242 KRLIID
-248 RHGVEDVTITTQEQM
+248 RHGSEDVTIHTQANM
-263 METLGDI
+263 LETLEDI

-311 RAIGASRKRIRD
+311 RAVGASRKKIMD
-323 VFLLEAMFLAIL
+323 VFLLESIFLAIL
-335 GAMLGLL
+335 GAFLGLS
-342 IGFAAVN
+342 IGFAAVY
-349 ITLVLYPDL
+349 IALVFYPDM

-366 ILYAVLISLAIGLLA
+366 IVYAVFISLAIGLIA

-386 RAAARLDPVEA
+386 RAAAQLDPVEA